1 MEETTSTMND
11 LSPSPREDSFILPCH
26 HWITFVSTAYTSSLY
41 NIQRIARLC
50 ALLYYAVL
58 NLCFISLQGLNFS
71 IHADAAWGAYFACM
85 LRDPTDDTAMKNV
98 KEEAFVPE
106 LSLNAHV
113 KKQLQ
118 VRIPR
123 QQQYFLL
130 QRNIIQQ
137 AVKSLNF
144 SGDSRNF

>member
-1 MEETTSTMND
+1 M
-11 LSPSPREDSFILPCH
+11 
-26 HWITFVSTAYTSSLY
+26 
-41 NIQRIARLC
+41 
-50 ALLYYAVL
+50 
-58 NLCFISLQGLNFS
+58 QGLNFS

-137 AVKSLNF
+137 EVKSLNF
-144 SGDSRNF
+144 SGGSRTF